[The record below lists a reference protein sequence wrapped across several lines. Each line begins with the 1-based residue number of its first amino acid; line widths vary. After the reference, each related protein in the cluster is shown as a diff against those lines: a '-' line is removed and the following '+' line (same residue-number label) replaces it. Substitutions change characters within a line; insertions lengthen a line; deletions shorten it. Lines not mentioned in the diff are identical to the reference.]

1 MKIPLEDSSVFDSR
15 AGYTTSGCNLVHG
28 EGGERES
35 GCFWAPE
42 ESAPVSGEG
51 SK

>member
-1 MKIPLEDSSVFDSR
+1 MKIPLENSSVFDSSS
-15 AGYTTSGCNLVHG
+15 GYTASGCNLVHG

-35 GCFWAPE
+35 SCFRAPE